1 MAAHIPQ
8 ETFAAL
14 AEMLQEF
21 LSSPVVVGYIENA
34 HDPVASAEFQVMA
47 DQLMA
52 AFENAGIEVLLP
64 QMYAAEE
71 AVEEAEEEP
80 AVAALQEPDD
90 GLENPLDDGFV
101 DDHSDGFDLDAIN
114 CDLSTVYMEDND
126 VDELYE
132 EAMVGHGLPGALIN
146 VVHDTRPLLAFVRA
160 QDDLPNF
167 VQNEFYFDLRRAIYT
182 LMRTRQDIP
191 TWRTFTDQALANL
204 IPYLDA
210 DVHGLVID
218 LMEQI
223 EQAMEVAANW
233 MFQNLLPDNTVDG
246 FPLVHQYYVFYV
258 RRHLR
263 HPPIED
269 EYDDLYFGEEVDNQ
283 EDNIPLL
290 MPEPQPE
297 PQFA

>member
-1 MAAHIPQ
+1 
-8 ETFAAL
+8 
-14 AEMLQEF
+14 
-21 LSSPVVVGYIENA
+21 
-34 HDPVASAEFQVMA
+34 
-47 DQLMA
+47 
-52 AFENAGIEVLLP
+52 
-64 QMYAAEE
+64 
-71 AVEEAEEEP
+71 
-80 AVAALQEPDD
+80 
-90 GLENPLDDGFV
+90 
-101 DDHSDGFDLDAIN
+101 
-114 CDLSTVYMEDND
+114 
-126 VDELYE
+126 
-132 EAMVGHGLPGALIN
+132 
-146 VVHDTRPLLAFVRA
+146 
-160 QDDLPNF
+160 
-167 VQNEFYFDLRRAIYT
+167 
-182 LMRTRQDIP
+182 MRTRQDIP

-233 MFQNLLPDNTVDG
+233 MFQNRLPDNTVDG